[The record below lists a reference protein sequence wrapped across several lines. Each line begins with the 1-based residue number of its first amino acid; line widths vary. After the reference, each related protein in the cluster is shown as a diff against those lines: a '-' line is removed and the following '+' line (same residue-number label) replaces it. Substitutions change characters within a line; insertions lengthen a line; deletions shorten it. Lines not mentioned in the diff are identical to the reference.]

1 MCIRKIFN
9 KLFKKAPTFRNK
21 QKEMLINSMSALI
34 SVEMSKRLKAIE
46 GNGEDNKRFHYTEE
60 TLAAL
65 KDLAELLSKK
75 FICAGTNLGGYKSSA
90 QLIFKNLLKNTVAD
104 MYSFDIADVARKCA
118 SQLFNGGFRPRYY
131 VYEDYFGE
139 IIDVNVNAVVDKA
152 VNQTDASTAAP
163 HSEQTVEPAKKPRR
177 SRKKKA
183 KEEVNVNGENTTA
196 PKEAPGEEILD
207 YHDSQEEE
215 FVQTEMNYEDIYEE
229 RPEEEQ

>member
-1 MCIRKIFN
+1 MCIKKIFN

-60 TLAAL
+60 TLGAL

-104 MYSFDIADVARKCA
+104 MYSFDIADVAKKSA
-118 SQLFNGGFRPRYY
+118 TQLFAVGFRPRYY

-139 IIDVNVNAVVDKA
+139 IIDVSVNAAVDQA
-152 VNQTDASTAAP
+152 VNQTDASADVP
-163 HSEQTVEPAKKPRR
+163 HSEQTVEPVKKPRR
-177 SRKKKA
+177 SRKKKE
-183 KEEVNVNGENTTA
+183 KEESAGNTTS
-196 PKEAPGEEILD
+196 PGEEILD
-207 YHDSQEEE
+207 YNESEEP
-215 FVQTEMNYEDIYEE
+215 FVQTEMNYDEIIEEIPEDYNE
-229 RPEEEQ
+229 

>member
-9 KLFKKAPTFRNK
+9 KLFKKVPAFRNK

-60 TLAAL
+60 TLGAL
-65 KDLAELLSKK
+65 KDLSELLSKK
-75 FICAGTNLGGYKSSA
+75 FICAGTNLVEYKSSA

-118 SQLFNGGFRPRYY
+118 SQLFNVGFRPRYY

-139 IIDVNVNAVVDKA
+139 IIDVNVNAAVDQA
-152 VNQTDASTAAP
+152 VSQTDANAAAP

-177 SRKKKA
+177 SRKKKE
-183 KEEVNVNGENTTA
+183 KEEVNVNAGNTTT
-196 PKEAPGEEILD
+196 PDETPGEENLD
-207 YHDSQEEE
+207 YHESQEDK

>member
-9 KLFKKAPTFRNK
+9 KLFKKVPAFRNK

-60 TLAAL
+60 TLGAL
-65 KDLAELLSKK
+65 KDLSELLSKK

-104 MYSFDIADVARKCA
+104 MYSFDIADVAKKSA
-118 SQLFNGGFRPRYY
+118 TQLFAVGFRPRYY

-139 IIDVNVNAVVDKA
+139 IIDVSVNAVVDQA
-152 VNQTDASTAAP
+152 VAQTNTNATVP
-163 HSEQTVEPAKKPRR
+163 HPEQTVESAKKPPRR
-177 SRKKKA
+177 SRKKKE
-183 KEEVNVNGENTTA
+183 KEESAVNTTT
-196 PKEAPGEEILD
+196 PDETPSEEILD
-207 YHDSQEEE
+207 YHELQEEP
-215 FVQTEMNYEDIYEE
+215 FVQTEMNYDEIIEEIPEDYNE
-229 RPEEEQ
+229 

>member
-118 SQLFNGGFRPRYY
+118 SQLFNVGFRPRYY

-152 VNQTDASTAAP
+152 VNQTDANAAAP

-183 KEEVNVNGENTTA
+183 KEEVNVNGE
-196 PKEAPGEEILD
+196 EILD
-207 YHDSQEEE
+207 YHELQEEP
-215 FVQTEMNYEDIYEE
+215 FVQTEMNYNEIIEEIPEDYNE
-229 RPEEEQ
+229 